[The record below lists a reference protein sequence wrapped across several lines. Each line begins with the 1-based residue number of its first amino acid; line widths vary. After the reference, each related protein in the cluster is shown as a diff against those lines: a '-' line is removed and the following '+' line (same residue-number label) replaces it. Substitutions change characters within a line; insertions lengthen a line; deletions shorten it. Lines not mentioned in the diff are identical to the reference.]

1 MEQDWILQKKET
13 RRLFSNAT
21 WIPLRASTNN
31 KKGDIQNID
40 YTSDY
45 FGCGSVAFPPVAEEF
60 DIANALIKA
69 RSQANMTQAD
79 VAEQMNT
86 TQSVIARLE
95 GGGNPSIKMLKRYAA
110 ATGTKLKIDL
120 QPAS

>member
-1 MEQDWILQKKET
+1 MNERKNVKKFHDEWSKDPEYIKEYEA
-13 RRLFSNAT
+13 L
-21 WIPLRASTNN
+21 
-31 KKGDIQNID
+31 
-40 YTSDY
+40 
-45 FGCGSVAFPPVAEEF
+45 AEEF

-79 VAEQMNT
+79 VAERMNT

-95 GGGNPSIKMLKRYAA
+95 GGANPSIKMLKRYAA

>member
-1 MEQDWILQKKET
+1 MSERKNVNELHNEWRKDPEYVKEYEA
-13 RRLFSNAT
+13 L
-21 WIPLRASTNN
+21 
-31 KKGDIQNID
+31 
-40 YTSDY
+40 
-45 FGCGSVAFPPVAEEF
+45 AEEV

-79 VAEQMNT
+79 VAERMNT

-95 GGGNPSIKMLKRYAA
+95 GGANPSIKMLKRYAA

-120 QPAS
+120 QPS

>member
-1 MEQDWILQKKET
+1 MNERKNVKELHDEW
-13 RRLFSNAT
+13 RKDPEYVKEYEAL
-21 WIPLRASTNN
+21 
-31 KKGDIQNID
+31 
-40 YTSDY
+40 
-45 FGCGSVAFPPVAEEF
+45 AEEF

-79 VAEQMNT
+79 VAERMNT

-120 QPAS
+120 QSAS

>member
-1 MEQDWILQKKET
+1 MSKRKNVEKLHNEWKKDPEYVAE
-13 RRLFSNAT
+13 FNA
-21 WIPLRASTNN
+21 L
-31 KKGDIQNID
+31 
-40 YTSDY
+40 
-45 FGCGSVAFPPVAEEF
+45 AEEF

-79 VAEQMNT
+79 VAERMNT

-95 GGGNPSIKMLKRYAA
+95 GGANPSIKMLKRYAA

-120 QPAS
+120 QPASY